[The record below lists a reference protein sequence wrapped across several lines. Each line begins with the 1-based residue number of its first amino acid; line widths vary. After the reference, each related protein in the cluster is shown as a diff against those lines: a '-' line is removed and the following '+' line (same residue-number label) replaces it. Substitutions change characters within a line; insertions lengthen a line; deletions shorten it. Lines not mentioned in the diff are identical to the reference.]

1 MCSATPGTRK
11 VDRQLIADYEKMIG
25 DLIGGLNTGDDCVAV
40 ELASL
45 PEQIRGY
52 GHIRERRLENAR
64 KREAQLL
71 GKFRGKGF

>member
-1 MCSATPGTRK
+1 
-11 VDRQLIADYEKMIG
+11 MIG
-25 DLIGGLNTGDDCVAV
+25 DLIGSLNAGNHGVAV

-52 GHIRERRLENAR
+52 GHIRDRHLENAK

-71 GKFRGKGF
+71 GKFRGKGLSDPGRDQGIQRSDVVMAG